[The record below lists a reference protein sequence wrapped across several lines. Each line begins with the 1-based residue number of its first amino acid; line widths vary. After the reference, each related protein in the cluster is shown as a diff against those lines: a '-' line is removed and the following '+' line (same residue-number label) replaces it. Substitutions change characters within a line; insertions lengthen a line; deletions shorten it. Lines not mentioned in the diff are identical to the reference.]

1 MGGTIMK
8 KLIYSIAIILSF
20 AVVSCQEWEPVMGNQ
35 GEPVEPAPQTLQVN
49 TTIAQLK
56 AMYAGTPV
64 HIDNDVIISGKIIS
78 SDASGNIYRSLY
90 IQDETGG
97 IEVKIG
103 NSGLYNDYLV
113 GQTLYVN
120 CQGLALGNY
129 GGMLQ
134 IGADDPTGEYETA
147 YIDVKS
153 LISSH
158 IFKGEKGSPLA
169 PQVVSEEKLK
179 NALKSSYKSPYFG
192 KLVTLN
198 GLTYAREIFVLI
210 YLDSNKDK
218 KASSNRLFL
227 SDQQWGV
234 DTWAFSANQMKK
246 YLFSGVWDSAK
257 IGNSGD
263 YNYGTVQDH
272 LNELYQNAAAYAVSQ
287 YFKMPGGTEVQVRT
301 SGYAKFS
308 DLKIDSAILNGFKV
322 SLTGILTN
330 YNGAAQFTLIDIDG
344 VKITN

>member
-1 MGGTIMK
+1 V
-8 KLIYSIAIILSF
+8 F
-20 AVVSCQEWEPVMGNQ
+20 GNQ
-35 GEPVEPAPQTLQVN
+35 GEPDVSTPQTQQVN

-56 AMYAGTPV
+56 ALYDGKPL
-64 HIDNDVIISGKIIS
+64 HIDNDLVIGGKIIS

-90 IQDETGG
+90 IQDETGA

-103 NSGLYNDYLV
+103 NSGLYNDYKP
-113 GQTLYVN
+113 GQMLYVK
-120 CQGLALGNY
+120 CQGLVIGNY

-158 IFKGEKGSPLA
+158 IFKGEAGSPVT
-169 PQVVSEEKLK
+169 PQVVSEDE
-179 NALKSSYKSPYFG
+179 LKSAIKLGYKSPYFG

-198 GLTYAREIFVLI
+198 NLTYAKEIFVLI
-210 YLDSNKDK
+210 YLNSNLDK

-234 DTWAFSANQMKK
+234 DTWAFSANKMKE
-246 YLFSGVWDSAK
+246 YLLSGVWNSAK

-263 YNYGTVQDH
+263 YNYGTVEDAFKVLYEKIKRH
-272 LNELYQNAAAYAVSQ
+272 KEHILNTIRLGMSNARIEATNNKIKLIIRKAYGFRNIQNMLDMVYLVC
-287 YFKMPGGTEVQVRT
+287 
-301 SGYAKFS
+301 S
-308 DLKIDSAILNGFKV
+308 DLRVPLPNRKPKAVKSA
-322 SLTGILTN
+322 
-330 YNGAAQFTLIDIDG
+330 
-344 VKITN
+344 

>member
-1 MGGTIMK
+1 MK
-8 KLIYSIAIILSF
+8 KIFYSIAIILSL
-20 AVVSCQEWEPVMGNQ
+20 AVVSCEEWEPVFGNQ
-35 GEPVEPAPQTLQVN
+35 GEPDVSTPQTQQVN

-56 AMYAGTPV
+56 ALYDGKPL
-64 HIDNDVIISGKIIS
+64 HIDNDLVIGGKIIS

-90 IQDETGG
+90 IQDETGA

-103 NSGLYNDYLV
+103 NSGLYNDYKP
-113 GQTLYVN
+113 GQMLYVK
-120 CQGLALGNY
+120 CQGLVLGNY

-158 IFKGEKGSPLA
+158 IFKGETGSPVTPL
-169 PQVVSEEKLK
+169 VVSEDE
-179 NALKSSYKSPYFG
+179 LKSAIKLGYKSPYFG

-198 GLTYAREIFVLI
+198 NLTYAKEIFVLI
-210 YLDSNKDK
+210 YLNSNLDK

-234 DTWAFSANQMKK
+234 DTWAFSANKMKE
-246 YLFSGVWDSAK
+246 YLLSGVWNSAK

-263 YNYGTVQDH
+263 YNYGTVEDAFKV
-272 LNELYQNAAAYAVSQ
+272 LYENAAAYAVSQ
-287 YFKMPGGTEVQVRT
+287 YFKMPGGTEVQVRS

-308 DLKIDSAILNGFKV
+308 DQKIHSRILSGDARVN
-322 SLTGILTN
+322 LTGILTN
-330 YNGAAQFTLIDIDG
+330 YNGAAQFTLIDLDG

>member
-1 MGGTIMK
+1 MK
-8 KLIYSIAIILSF
+8 KIFYSIAIILSF
-20 AVVSCQEWEPVMGNQ
+20 MAVSCEEWEPVFGNQ
-35 GEPVEPAPQTLQVN
+35 GEPAEPAAQTQPVN

-56 AMYAGTPV
+56 AFYNGKPY
-64 HIDNDVIISGKIIS
+64 HFENDVIIGGKIIS
-78 SDASGNIYRSLY
+78 SDISGNIYRSLY
-90 IQDETGG
+90 IQDETGA

-103 NSGLYNDYLV
+103 NSGLYNDYQL

-120 CQGLALGNY
+120 CKGLVIGNY

-134 IGADDPTGEYETA
+134 IGAEDPTGEYETA

-158 IFKGEKGSPLA
+158 IFKGEKGTPVS
-169 PQVVSEEKLK
+169 PQVLSEADVKE
-179 NALKSSYKSPYFG
+179 ALKSGYKSPNFG

-198 GLTYAREIFVLI
+198 DLTYGKEIFVLI
-210 YLDSNKDK
+210 YIDPNKDK

-234 DTWAFSANQMKK
+234 DTWAFSENQMKK
-246 YLFSGVWDSAK
+246 YIFSGVWDSAK

-263 YNYGTVQDH
+263 YNYGTVRDH
-272 LNELYQNAAAYAVSQ
+272 LNELYNNASAYAVSQ

-308 DLKIDSAILNGFKV
+308 DSKINEAILNGAKIN
-322 SLTGILTN
+322 LTGILTN
-330 YNGAAQFTLIDIDG
+330 YNGAAQFTLIDLDG
-344 VKITN
+344 VKVK